1 MCTDTSH
8 GGSEG
13 VSALEIETQRTT
25 TPSAGKR
32 SSLVKMLIPTSPH
45 VEHRH
50 APLYQ
55 DDDLDDEARE
65 ISDNFEIDG
74 ESDDEEEDV
83 DAHGVAQGTAT
94 PAQVAVNI
102 FISFVG
108 AGLLG
113 LPYAF
118 SRSGW
123 LLGTVSLALVSAGNL
138 YCMLLL
144 VKIRKRLEA
153 DGITGIK
160 GYGCVGREVIGPKG
174 ELLVNICLVV
184 SQAGFATAYL
194 IFIAANIQSVTS
206 GQAGRAMI
214 IYLCVPILSLL
225 VQFRDMKKLSPF
237 SLIADVANIT
247 GLSAVLFQDFE
258 FYTHDDNIR
267 AVDFSGLV
275 YITSICIYS
284 LEGVGLVL
292 PLESSCKDRG
302 GFPKLLTKVI
312 FGIFILMAFFG
323 TCGYVSFG
331 NDTVSPISLNLKGES
346 AAFVQMALCL
356 ALYFTYPMMMFPVS
370 DVLED
375 LLFRNT
381 MKPPTTYWPSR
392 SFRCFIVLTTAT
404 IAYTLPNFGKFLEL
418 VGASICTLLGFI
430 LPCFF
435 HLKVFG
441 RSELSIWQWMLDVV
455 IIGIGIFFGVVG
467 TFEAVMKLMEDDA
480 VVGDDTSEL

>member
-1 MCTDTSH
+1 MPAH
-8 GGSEG
+8 EGESEG

-25 TPSAGKR
+25 TPSAEKR

-375 LLFRNT
+375 LLFRDT
-381 MKPPTTYWPSR
+381 MKPATTYWPSR
-392 SFRCFIVLTTAT
+392 SFRCFLVLTTAT

-480 VVGDDTSEL
+480 VVGDDASEL